1 MAGKQQVAPEN
12 GDCMAGGRLTV
23 EQVILRPQHRSGPV
37 MSGRWLHAVRLWLCV
52 LLLAISP
59 AFGKEAVLAL
69 EERIRS
75 GDPDAAIALARR
87 LEFGMGVEA
96 DLPRAAEL
104 YCDAAM
110 RGRAEA
116 ALRLAGMFL
125 DGEGVAVDVM
135 TSAAWLAI
143 GQQVRRPASRLRQPC
158 AAGPSLSAMAAIGL
172 GDGAMPTADLA
183 RLVRGVA
190 LRQSVDPALIMAMV
204 AVESA
209 FRTDAVSPRGAR
221 GLLQLMPGTAASLGV
236 SDPHDPLQNLVG
248 AVSYMRRLLGRYEG
262 NTSLALAA
270 YNAGEGAVAQHRGIP
285 PFAETQA
292 YVQRVL
298 SLRSRMVP

>member
-1 MAGKQQVAPEN
+1 VP
-12 GDCMAGGRLTV
+12 
-23 EQVILRPQHRSGPV
+23 S
-37 MSGRWLHAVRLWLCV
+37 SVRLWLCV
-52 LLLAISP
+52 LLLVTSP
-59 AFGKEAVLAL
+59 AFGQEAVQAL
-69 EERIRS
+69 EDRIRN

-125 DGEGVAVDVM
+125 DGEGVAVNVA

-143 GQQVRRPASRLRQPC
+143 GQQVRRPVPTLRQPC
-158 AAGPSLSAMAAIGL
+158 AAGPALSATAAMGTGTGTGTGTGISTARARVTGEA
-172 GDGAMPTADLA
+172 AMPREDLV
-183 RLVRGVA
+183 RLVRGIA

-204 AVESA
+204 TLESG
-209 FRTDAVSPRGAR
+209 FRPEAVSPRGAR
-221 GLLQLMPGTAASLGV
+221 GLLQLMPGTAALLGV
-236 SDPHDPLQNLVG
+236 SNPHDPQQNLDG
-248 AVSYMRRLLGRYEG
+248 AIGYISRLLGRFNG
-262 NTSLALAA
+262 DVSLALAA

-298 SLRSRMVP
+298 ALRSRMVP

>member
-1 MAGKQQVAPEN
+1 MAGKKQVAPDD
-12 GDCMAGGRLTV
+12 GAYMASGRLIV
-23 EQVILRPQHRSGPV
+23 EPDILGPQHGRGPG
-37 MSGRWLHAVRLWLCV
+37 MSGRRLHPLRLWLCM
-52 LLLAISP
+52 LLLAITP
-59 AFGKEAVLAL
+59 AFGGEALLAL
-69 EERIRS
+69 EERIRG

-87 LEFGMGVEA
+87 LEFGMGVAA

-135 TSAAWLAI
+135 ASAAWLAI
-143 GQQVRRPASRLRQPC
+143 GQQVRRPASTLRQPC
-158 AAGPSLSAMAAIGL
+158 AAGPSLSAMAATGL
-172 GDGAMPTADLA
+172 GEAVMPTADLA

-209 FRTDAVSPRGAR
+209 FRPEAVSPRGAR

-236 SDPHDPLQNLVG
+236 ADPHDPLQNLVG
-248 AVSYMRRLLGRYEG
+248 AVGYMRRLLGRYDG
-262 NTSLALAA
+262 NASLALAA
-270 YNAGEGAVAQHRGIP
+270 YNAGEGAVAQHRGVP

>member
-1 MAGKQQVAPEN
+1 M
-12 GDCMAGGRLTV
+12 
-23 EQVILRPQHRSGPV
+23 
-37 MSGRWLHAVRLWLCV
+37 
-52 LLLAISP
+52 LLLVIAP
-59 AFGKEAVLAL
+59 AFAEEALLAL

-75 GDPDAAIALARR
+75 GDADAAIALARR
-87 LEFGMGVEA
+87 LEFGMGVET
-96 DLPRAAEL
+96 DLARAAEL

-125 DGEGVAVDVM
+125 DGEGVEVDVV

-143 GQQVRRPASRLRQPC
+143 GQQVRRPVVRLRQPC
-158 AAGPSLSAMAAIGL
+158 AAGPALSATATTGT
-172 GDGAMPTADLA
+172 GESAMPTADLA
-183 RLVRGVA
+183 KLVRTVA
-190 LRQSVDPALIMAMV
+190 LRQSVDPALILAMV

-209 FRTDAVSPRGAR
+209 FRPEAVSPRGAR
-221 GLLQLMPGTAASLGV
+221 GLLQVMPATATSLGI

-248 AVSYMRRLLGRYEG
+248 AIGHIRRLLGRYDG
-262 NTSLALAA
+262 NISLALAA

-298 SLRSRMVP
+298 ALRSRMVP

>member
-1 MAGKQQVAPEN
+1 MAGRKQVVDD
-12 GDCMAGGRLTV
+12 GGAGLGRERLIV
-23 EQVILRPQHRSGPV
+23 RDDNLRPRHGSGPLRPV
-37 MSGRWLHAVRLWLCV
+37 KLWLCM
-52 LLLAISP
+52 LLLVIAP
-59 AFGKEAVLAL
+59 AFAEEALLAL

-75 GDPDAAIALARR
+75 GDADAAIALARR

-96 DLPRAAEL
+96 DLARAAEL

-125 DGEGVAVDVM
+125 DGEGVEVDVV

-143 GQQVRRPASRLRQPC
+143 GQQVRRPVARPGQPC
-158 AAGPSLSAMAAIGL
+158 AAGPALSATATTARGEST
-172 GDGAMPTADLA
+172 MPTADLA
-183 RLVRGVA
+183 KLVRAVA

-209 FRTDAVSPRGAR
+209 FRPEAVSPRGAR
-221 GLLQLMPGTAASLGV
+221 GLLQVMPATATSLGI

-248 AVSYMRRLLGRYEG
+248 AIGHIRRLLGRYDG
-262 NTSLALAA
+262 NVSLALAA
-270 YNAGEGAVAQHRGIP
+270 YNAGEGAVTQHRGIP

-298 SLRSRMVP
+298 ALRSRMVP